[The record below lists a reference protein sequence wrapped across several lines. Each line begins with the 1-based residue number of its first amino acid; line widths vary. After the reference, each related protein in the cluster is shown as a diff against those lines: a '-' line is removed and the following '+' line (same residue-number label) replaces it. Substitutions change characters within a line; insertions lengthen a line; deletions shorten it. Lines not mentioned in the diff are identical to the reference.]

1 LFFAYFVKAMILIKT
16 WTIAKAEMMD
26 VIIQESLEKSVID
39 YEDASY
45 QQSNR

>member
-1 LFFAYFVKAMILIKT
+1 M
-16 WTIAKAEMMD
+16 WMIAKAEMMD

-39 YEDASY
+39 YEDVSY